1 VENFIQD
8 EIFDANLP
16 QMRDQGEKA
25 ASVIKIPP
33 TPSSNGAEVKV
44 IRSTRRKK
52 SISAYRQAGAIVIS
66 VPARLSKSEVRQVI
80 PEMVSKV
87 LSLEA
92 REKIGE
98 EDLYKRSLE
107 LLTKYLPECPVK
119 PLSVTWRS
127 MSERWGSCTTVER
140 SIRISERLNG
150 APGYVLDYLLVHELI
165 HLMIADHG
173 PDFEA
178 LLARFELGKEACAYL
193 EGYEA
198 GVRAGK

>member
-1 VENFIQD
+1 
-8 EIFDANLP
+8 
-16 QMRDQGEKA
+16 MRDQGEKA

-119 PLSVTWRS
+119 PASVTWRS
-127 MSERWGSCTTVER
+127 MSERWGSCTTVDKT
-140 SIRISERLNG
+140 IRISDRLVG
-150 APGYVLDYLLVHELI
+150 SPSYVLNYIIFHELI
-165 HLMIADHG
+165 HLQVPNHDS
-173 PDFEA
+173 DFYNYLGRYTEA
-178 LLARFELGKEACAYL
+178 AKAEAFLEGFELGCQSS
-193 EGYEA
+193 GS
-198 GVRAGK
+198 GVIPAVNI

>member
-1 VENFIQD
+1 
-8 EIFDANLP
+8 
-16 QMRDQGEKA
+16 MRDDGQRA

-107 LLTKYLPECPVK
+107 LLAKYLPECPVK
-119 PLSVTWRS
+119 PLSVTWRT

-173 PDFEA
+173 PAFEA
-178 LLARFELGKEACAYL
+178 LLARLELGKEASAYL

-198 GVRAGK
+198 GVRAGN

>member
-1 VENFIQD
+1 MESFIQD
-8 EIFDANLP
+8 EILNADLP
-16 QMRDQGEKA
+16 LMRDLAQKA

-66 VPARLSKSEVRQVI
+66 VPARLSKREVSRVI
-80 PEMVSKV
+80 PEMVGKI
-87 LSLEA
+87 LSQEA
-92 REKIGE
+92 REKVGE
-98 EDLYKRSLE
+98 QDLHKRAIE
-107 LLTKYLPECPVK
+107 LLARYLPECPAR
-119 PLSVTWRS
+119 PISVTWRA

-140 SIRISERLNG
+140 SIRISDRLNG

-173 PDFEA
+173 PRFEA
-178 LLARFELGKEACAYL
+178 LLARFELGREASAYL

-198 GVRAGK
+198 GVRAGQ

>member
-1 VENFIQD
+1 MQKGCVVENFIQD
-8 EIFDANLP
+8 EIFNDNLP
-16 QMRDQGEKA
+16 QMRDDGQRA

-107 LLTKYLPECPVK
+107 LLAKYLPECPVK
-119 PLSVTWRS
+119 PVSVTWRS

-140 SIRISERLNG
+140 SIRISDRLNG
-150 APGYVLDYLLVHELI
+150 APGYVLD
-165 HLMIADHG
+165 
-173 PDFEA
+173 
-178 LLARFELGKEACAYL
+178 
-193 EGYEA
+193 
-198 GVRAGK
+198 

>member
-1 VENFIQD
+1 
-8 EIFDANLP
+8 
-16 QMRDQGEKA
+16 MRDQGEKA
-25 ASVIKIPP
+25 ALVIKIPP

-107 LLTKYLPECPVK
+107 LLAKYLPECRVK
-119 PLSVTWRS
+119 PVSVTWRS

-165 HLMIADHG
+165 HLMIADHSPG
-173 PDFEA
+173 FEA
-178 LLARFELGKEACAYL
+178 LLARFELEKEASAYL